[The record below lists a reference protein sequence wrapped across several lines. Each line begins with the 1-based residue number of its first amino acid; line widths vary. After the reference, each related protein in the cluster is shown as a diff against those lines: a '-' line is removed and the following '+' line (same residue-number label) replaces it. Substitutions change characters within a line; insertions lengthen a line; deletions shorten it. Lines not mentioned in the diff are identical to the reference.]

1 VADRRVPTWLEFLA
15 ALGTVEE
22 WLLAKIAE
30 VREKFPEHAEVL
42 SQLADALRAKQRTME
57 VLLAIGTELQALSS
71 GKGPVSHDPVDWASL
86 LDDSSPP
93 LDPPG
98 A

>member
-1 VADRRVPTWLEFLA
+1 MSDRVPSWLEFLA

-30 VREKFPEHAEVL
+30 IRLKFPGHDDVL
-42 SQLADALRAKQRTME
+42 DQLADALRAKQRTME

-71 GKGPVSHDPVDWASL
+71 GKGPVDHDPVDWASL

-93 LDPPG
+93 Q